1 MPDIKI
7 SQTQTGTNN
16 GITVLTLDGS
26 VDAYNS
32 EILSKRLDDVVKN
45 DHCKIIIDCEKLS
58 FISSSGMGVFLAME
72 DELTEKGGGFKFVAV
87 PETILNV
94 FRKVGIA
101 EIFKMYDNE
110 NEAVE
115 DFNKGL

>member
-7 SQTQTGTNN
+7 NERQAGSDDSVT
-16 GITVLTLDGS
+16 IVTLDGS

-32 EILSKRLDDVVKN
+32 EILSKRLETIVNN
-45 DHCKIIIDCEKLS
+45 DHCRIVIQCAKLT

-72 DELTEKGGGFKFVAV
+72 DELTEKGGGFKFVSV

-101 EIFKMYDNE
+101 EIFKIYDSE
-110 NEAVE
+110 EEALS
-115 DFNKGL
+115 DFKKGL

>member
-7 SQTQTGTNN
+7 SETLTGPDND
-16 GITVLTLDGS
+16 IAVLTVDGS

-32 EILSKRLDDVVKN
+32 EMLSGKLDSILKRKYY
-45 DHCKIIIDCEKLS
+45 KIIVNCRKLN

-72 DELTEKGGGFKFVAV
+72 DDLSEKGGGFKFIAV
-87 PETILNV
+87 PATILNV
-94 FRKVGIA
+94 FKKVGISD
-101 EIFKMYDNE
+101 IFKICADE
-110 NEAVE
+110 NEAVS